1 MPRLGQTAKSDAAFL
16 ADLCATLKQ
25 SVSISD
31 DDMERIRTI
40 LERLDEYDR
49 LEAAAGEF
57 LRKAL
62 CKERQP

>member
-1 MPRLGQTAKSDAAFL
+1 MARSDAEFL

-25 SVSISD
+25 SVSISAA
-31 DDMERIRTI
+31 DMERIRTI

-49 LEAAAGEF
+49 LEAAASEF

-62 CKERQP
+62 NR